1 MVRKLTLRDVI
12 YILNAQIG
20 WSDFLSCL
28 KIITF
33 RDKVEIVL
41 SKQTWKNKH
50 VSKWYFYIFFVLI
63 KIGQNNL
70 WVYIL

>member
-20 WSDFLSCL
+20 WSDFLSNL
-28 KIITF
+28 KINTF

-41 SKQTWKNKH
+41 LKQT
-50 VSKWYFYIFFVLI
+50 
-63 KIGQNNL
+63 
-70 WVYIL
+70 